1 MQYPKYLKD
10 SVYYYDLYDR
20 FTVERGLRLEK
31 SIMESTLTNGL
42 NPKVVE
48 AYKPVMLQVCLY
60 TLTGERYRE
69 RSNTIQEWIEKDRRR
84 DERYENTQE
93 PHEVRCKFCDKPM
106 EMFDKSL
113 EVGSNPERVVFFYR
127 CVECGVGKKV
137 YECGEVNDII
147 PWKCPQCSK
156 KLTIIDKK
164 TSRKITSTYLCSF
177 CGYKHVTVL
186 DLTPE
191 KPEVT
196 DPEKEKQY
204 RIDKDRFCLSDKDG
218 QEYIRQ
224 MVGIQSLNE
233 IWKEKKGSYK
243 CPPVKELT
251 ISQVEKL
258 LKKELPQHGY
268 TKLSFGEPQ
277 MARDVVID
285 FRLRDETDRVAYDS
299 RKTLKKLLNEAL
311 TGTNWKLMNEGVDY
325 RVGIL
330 KGRLRT
336 LEKEPQFIIGRNGEK
351 ILL

>member
-1 MQYPKYLKD
+1 MQYQYLKERL
-10 SVYYYDLYDR
+10 YYEDLYDR
-20 FTVERGLRLEK
+20 FTVERALRLEK
-31 SIMESTLTNGL
+31 SIMESTSTDGL

-48 AYKPVMLQVCLY
+48 SYKPIMLQVCLY
-60 TLTGERYRE
+60 ALTGERYRE
-69 RSNTIQEWIEKDRRR
+69 RNTTIQEWLEKDRRR
-84 DERYENTQE
+84 DERYENAQE
-93 PHEVRCKFCDKPM
+93 PHEVRCKFCDKSM

-113 EVGSNPERVVFFYR
+113 QTGLDPERIVFLYR
-127 CVECGVGKKV
+127 CGECGVGKKV
-137 YECGEVNDII
+137 YEHGEVIDMI

-156 KLTIIDKK
+156 KLSITNKK
-164 TSRKITSTYLCSF
+164 TPRKITSTYLCSF

-186 DLTPE
+186 DLTPV

-204 RIDKDRFCLSDKDG
+204 RIDKDRFCLSDKNG

-224 MVGIQSLNE
+224 MVGIEALNE
-233 IWKEKKGSYK
+233 ICKQKKESYK

-258 LKKELPQHGY
+258 LKKELHQHGY
-268 TKLSFGEPQ
+268 TKLSFGEPR
-277 MARDVVID
+277 MGRDVVID

-299 RKTLKKLLNEAL
+299 RKALKKLLNEIL

-325 RVGIL
+325 RVGLL

-336 LEKEPQFIIGRNGEK
+336 LEKESQYIFGRNGEK